1 MFSLYISSYVYKI
14 NRKIPEICNEKCSKC
29 FVKSARNL
37 DIFVSLIPTTAPCGK
52 QYQERWEK
60 SYAVL
65 QIWWVFFYFFTST
78 YRKRR
83 YGMNECH
90 DASQNFVNQ
99 ATFSFHFSYF
109 CSVSLN
115 IYSTEV
121 QDVATKNLRGGG
133 RIPRI

>member
-1 MFSLYISSYVYKI
+1 MREMFISRYFRQFNSNHHV
-14 NRKIPEICNEKCSKC
+14 EKNCKNDEKNLLLFSK
-29 FVKSARNL
+29 SG
-37 DIFVSLIPTTAPCGK
+37 D
-52 QYQERWEK
+52 
-60 SYAVL
+60 
-65 QIWWVFFYFFTST
+65 YFFTCL
-78 YRKRR
+78 RLHIERG

-109 CSVSLN
+109 CSVSLS

-121 QDVATKNLRGGG
+121 QDVARENLRGGG